1 MSRVTDLQLEFK
13 DSRFQI
19 TGISE
24 PKDDFSNNVGGIPGQ
39 TPLLP
44 TNGEGQ
50 TPTPM
55 TPGNQPLQQ
64 QTSQT
69 TPP

>member
-24 PKDDFSNNVGGIPGQ
+24 PKDDFSSNLAAPGS

-44 TNGEGQ
+44 TGTGEM
-50 TPTPM
+50 TPTV
-55 TPGNQPLQQ
+55 
-64 QTSQT
+64 
-69 TPP
+69 

>member
-24 PKDDFSNNVGGIPGQ
+24 PKDDFSSTAIGVPG
-39 TPLLP
+39 TTLP
-44 TNGEGQ
+44 TTTANGGEQ
-50 TPTPM
+50 TPTA
-55 TPGNQPLQQ
+55 
-64 QTSQT
+64 
-69 TPP
+69 

>member
-24 PKDDFSNNVGGIPGQ
+24 PKDDFSSTVPG
-39 TPLLP
+39 TTLP
-44 TNGEGQ
+44 TTTANGGEQ
-50 TPTPM
+50 TPTAQ
-55 TPGNQPLQQ
+55 TPGV
-64 QTSQT
+64 
-69 TPP
+69 